1 MGNKALG
8 QAQDDIND
16 FFQKIYG
23 GKCAAAAAL
32 ITGDQCLSPISVCDT
47 NQGLTGLG
55 VEGECRPVWWSLA
68 GHWPRCPLPSWRV
81 PVLLHL
87 LLLLGNPRLPLL
99 LLQGEQGLLPCR
111 NWLNL
116 HSLQNDHLANI

>member
-1 MGNKALG
+1 MTSTT
-8 QAQDDIND
+8 
-16 FFQKIYG
+16 FSSRS
-23 GKCAAAAAL
+23 
-32 ITGDQCLSPISVCDT
+32 TVESVWGRIRSGHW
-47 NQGLTGLG
+47 Q
-55 VEGECRPVWWSLA
+55 WSGWRVSSSLVGLA
-68 GHWPRCPLPSWRV
+68 GHRPRCPLPSWRV